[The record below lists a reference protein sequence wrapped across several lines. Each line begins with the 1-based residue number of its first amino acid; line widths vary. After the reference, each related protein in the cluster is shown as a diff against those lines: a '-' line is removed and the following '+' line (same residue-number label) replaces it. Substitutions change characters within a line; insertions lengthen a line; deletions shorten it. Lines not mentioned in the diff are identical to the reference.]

1 MELNFTASRYFAAAV
16 LCASAA
22 QAQASCGSA
31 FCMLDTQWSMQGV
44 QSEPGTHLDLRYERI
59 NQDRVQTGRTRI
71 GVGEIP
77 RDHDEVRTLNRNLV
91 GTLDHNFDAN
101 WGISASVPVVD
112 RSHFHIRNNED
123 GTQSPQSWKFTE
135 PGDLRLLGRYQFAP
149 SETSDHRLRQGGLYF
164 GAKLPTGNF
173 RVTNSEG
180 VRAERTLQPG
190 TGTTDALV
198 GAFWREALPMRGL
211 SWFAQTLLQQPLN
224 AREDYRP
231 GRRVTFDAGLR
242 YEATD
247 KIALLLQANVLFRG
261 RDSGAQ
267 AEPED
272 SGGRSVILSPG
283 VGYAITK
290 DVQAYAFYQLP
301 LYQYVNGVQLVA
313 SHSIVFGFSTR
324 F

>member
-1 MELNFTASRYFAAAV
+1 
-16 LCASAA
+16 
-22 QAQASCGSA
+22 
-31 FCMLDTQWSMQGV
+31 
-44 QSEPGTHLDLRYERI
+44 
-59 NQDRVQTGRTRI
+59 
-71 GVGEIP
+71 
-77 RDHDEVRTLNRNLV
+77 
-91 GTLDHNFDAN
+91 
-101 WGISASVPVVD
+101 
-112 RSHFHIRNNED
+112 
-123 GTQSPQSWKFTE
+123 
-135 PGDLRLLGRYQFAP
+135 
-149 SETSDHRLRQGGLYF
+149 
-164 GAKLPTGNF
+164 
-173 RVTNSEG
+173 VTNSEG

-272 SGGRSVILSPG
+272 SGGRSVFLSPG

-313 SHSIVFGFSTR
+313 SHSIVFGLSTR